1 VTDRPTRKAKTR
13 ATRARISEAAL
24 ELFVTQGFAETTID
38 QIAEAARVGR
48 RTIFRH
54 FATKEAI
61 LFDQLVVRREVT
73 LARLRE
79 RPPDE
84 PPLVSLHAVLREL
97 CEQGYDR
104 RLLGQIRAVLA
115 AQPRGSG
122 GGSSS
127 EVSGESLRFQ
137 LQLAATLHARLG
149 DRTSHLETHALAHM
163 ASSWFLTSVQI
174 YLLEGR
180 RSLVKVFDEVVALC
194 TQATVE
200 SRLGPP

>member
-1 VTDRPTRKAKTR
+1 VTDTPTREAKTR

-24 ELFVTQGFAETTID
+24 ELFVTQGFAATTID
-38 QIAEAARVGR
+38 QIAEAAGVGR

-73 LARLRE
+73 IARLRE

-104 RLLGQIRAVLA
+104 QLLGQIRAVLA
-115 AQPRGSG
+115 AQPRG

-137 LQLAATLHARLG
+137 MQLAATLHARLG

-194 TQATVE
+194 TQATVD

>member
-1 VTDRPTRKAKTR
+1 VTDTTTREAKTR

-24 ELFVTQGFAETTID
+24 ELFVTQGFAGTTID
-38 QIAEAARVGR
+38 QIAEAAGVGR

-73 LARLRE
+73 VQRLRE
-79 RPPDE
+79 RPADE

-122 GGSSS
+122 TGT
-127 EVSGESLRFQ
+127 EVSGDSLRFQ

-180 RSLVKVFDEVVALC
+180 RSLVKVFDEVVARC
-194 TQATVE
+194 TQATAD